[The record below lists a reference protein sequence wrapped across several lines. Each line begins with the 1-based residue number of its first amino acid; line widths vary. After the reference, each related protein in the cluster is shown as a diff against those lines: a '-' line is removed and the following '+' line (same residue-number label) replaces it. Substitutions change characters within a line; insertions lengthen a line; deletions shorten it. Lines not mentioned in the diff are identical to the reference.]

1 MLSWSLCCL
10 WDPFPDG
17 NYLGNNAGTPG
28 HCYTFAV
35 GNNVP
40 STYYGT
46 ARGTAGNAPLNAPG
60 NAIGNNV
67 VGSVGNTARRS
78 AALIADGNAGN
89 YATGN
94 AAGNNYYAK
103 NNNGGSTGY
112 AWNDPT

>member
-60 NAIGNNV
+60 NAIGNN
-67 VGSVGNTARRS
+67 
-78 AALIADGNAGN
+78 AAGG
-89 YATGN
+89 
-94 AAGNNYYAK
+94 AGNNNFPVPMRPGKTLVLLVMLVLLLIA
-103 NNNGGSTGY
+103 GS
-112 AWNDPT
+112 D